1 MTFAIPAVGSDI
13 EVCMANPLMPTAR
26 YPGEP
31 DCNWYRGKVLKSLNW
46 MTGDMFCLSTDN
58 RESPVRVLD
67 KDRVLELR
75 LTESSVEVKENSN
88 FHCYQVDGSKGSV
101 YNVINDSSKWTCD
114 CPAFSFRKGKKSD
127 CKHIKK
133 IQEELNG

>member
-1 MTFAIPAVGSDI
+1 MTYAIPAVGTDI
-13 EVCMANPLMPTAR
+13 EVCIANPLPISAR
-26 YPGEP
+26 YPGMP
-31 DCNWYRGKVLKSLNW
+31 DRNWYRGKILKSLNW

-75 LTESSVEVKENSN
+75 LAESSVEVKENSN

-101 YNVINDSSKWTCD
+101 YNVINDSGKWTCD
-114 CPAFSFRKGKKSD
+114 CPAFSFRKGKKVE
-127 CKHIKK
+127 CKHIKQ
-133 IQEELNG
+133 IQESL